1 MTDFAAWAALVLS
14 VINTGVILHTRSVL
28 ARFAETIRRRLS

>member
-1 MTDFAAWAALVLS
+1 MTEFAAWAALVVS

-28 ARFAETIRRRLS
+28 ARFAENIRRVL

>member
-1 MTDFAAWAALVLS
+1 MTDLAAWAALALS
-14 VINTGVILHTRSVL
+14 AINAGVILHTRSVV